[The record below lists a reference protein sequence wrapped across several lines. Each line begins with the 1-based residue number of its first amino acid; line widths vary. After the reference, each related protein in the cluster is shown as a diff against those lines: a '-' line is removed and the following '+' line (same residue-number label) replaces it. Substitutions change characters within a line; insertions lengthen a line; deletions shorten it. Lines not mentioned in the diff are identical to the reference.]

1 MAKIEGSWKNTS
13 PDEVKKLAE
22 KYLNDPEW
30 SQVGMNPKR
39 FGYFYNKA
47 DNMPVSEADEVIQIG
62 ALVLAKNIK
71 TFNPSKSVTS
81 TQNPSGGLISF

>member
-1 MAKIEGSWKNTS
+1 MTH
-13 PDEVKKLAE
+13 
-22 KYLNDPEW
+22 
-30 SQVGMNPKR
+30 KR

-71 TFNPSKSVTS
+71 TFNPSKSVT
-81 TQNPSGGLISF
+81 TTKTPSGGLLSF